1 VTPGAVRSSAVAGS
15 LLIYVRADPFLFLFL
30 IIFLLL
36 SGVD

>member
-15 LLIYVRADPFLFLFL
+15 LLIYVRADPFLFL